1 MQQARRIQQPKSV
14 VIVEIGGN
22 DLLSGGDA
30 GVFRQQLDWRRWPP
44 CGRTGEV
51 LMFELPL
58 YPFKTAFG
66 RASASWPRSTARRY
80 FPAAV

>member
-30 GVFRQQLDWRRWPP
+30 GVFRQQSHLAV
-44 CGRTGEV
+44 GRPAEGRGEV

-66 RASASWPRSTARRY
+66 RAE
-80 FPAAV
+80 